1 MRCLAA
7 LAALA
12 FTASPIAAAAVER
25 PCLTPAEFTAL
36 SSYALPSIITG
47 TAQRCAASLPPGAWL
62 NRNGDRLASRYA
74 QGRAEVWPDAKAA
87 FVKLSATS
95 GGGSDA
101 ANLIKSLPDA
111 TQQQMLDAL
120 ISGMVVQQ
128 LPPSRCGVVDQMVR
142 VLSPLPPEN
151 AAELIALTV
160 GLGAKTGRTNLGM
173 LSICPA

>member
-12 FTASPIAAAAVER
+12 ITAAPVSARAAEP
-25 PCLTPAEFTAL
+25 PCLTPAEFTSL

-47 TAQRCAASLPPGAWL
+47 TAQRCATSLPPGAWL
-62 NRNGDRLASRYA
+62 NRNGDRLAARYA
-74 QGRAEVWPDAKAA
+74 QNRADVWPAAKAA
-87 FVKLSATS
+87 FVKLSSRS
-95 GGGSDA
+95 GGGGDA
-101 ANLIKSLPDA
+101 ANFIRTLPDA

-128 LPPSRCGVVDQMVR
+128 LPPSRCDVVDQMVR

-151 AAELIALTV
+151 AAELIALAV
-160 GLGAKTGRTNLGM
+160 GIGARTGRAKLGM
-173 LSICPA
+173 VSICPA

>member
-1 MRCLAA
+1 MRCPAA
-7 LAALA
+7 LAILA
-12 FTASPIAAAAVER
+12 ITATPVAAAAAEP

-62 NRNGDRLASRYA
+62 NQNGDRLASRYA
-74 QGRAEVWPDAKAA
+74 LGRTEVWPAAKAA
-87 FVKLSATS
+87 FVKLSSSA
-95 GGGSDA
+95 GGSDA
-101 ANLIKSLPDA
+101 ASFIQALPDA

-142 VLSPLPPEN
+142 VLSPLPPGN
-151 AAELIALTV
+151 TAELIALAV
-160 GLGAKTGRTNLGM
+160 GIGAKSGRAKIGM